1 MRSLFKIITGLFL
14 ITLSFELGATHLIG
28 SEMFYED
35 LGGGNYLV
43 TLKVYRECG
52 PANTQGTDF
61 DDIIFLGVFGSST
74 NQLQQVDD
82 VFLNFGTVLDV
93 PIVMTNPCGTP
104 PPDLCVEEATYTTT
118 LTLGSNAN
126 GYDIAWQ
133 RCCRNPS
140 ISNVANAGGTDNP
153 GMTATIHIPGTEE
166 TTTNNSSPVFQTFP
180 PVALCA
186 NFEFFFDNAAIDPDG
201 DELVYSLCAPFDGG
215 GPNGGVGG
223 FGSPVP
229 NPPSNPPYTPIPYS
243 APYSPNYPIA
253 SDPAFSIDPLTG
265 FITGTPNI
273 PGQYAMG
280 ICVEEFRDGISLG
293 KVVRDFQFNVT
304 LCDPNIVASVTP
316 QQPEQLCIGET
327 IQFVN
332 ESINGEDFLWDFG
345 IDGTDTDV
353 STELEP
359 EFTYPDV
366 GTYEVTLIANPD
378 WPCADTSSQIFDVFM
393 PLDPVIEILDF
404 NCITGT
410 ETFDFNVNGTM
421 SPEATYFWDFN
432 GGSPNSA
439 NIGSPEGVDFGNSNS
454 WDISLTVNNHGCTA
468 EAEFEWIAPPEPI
481 ASIEDQTGFC
491 QGLTFSFENN
501 SLNSETY
508 LWDFGSPFGGDTS
521 TDIEPEFTYA
531 DSGSYSVTLTAY
543 APFTCPST
551 ATANVDIY
559 YLLQPDFDVPDPN
572 CFSTHNF
579 SLTGTASID
588 VNTSY
593 SWDFG
598 GTTVSAQVSET
609 NVSNLVYAE
618 PGIYDVTLT
627 AEVPGLD
634 GCQQS
639 FSSQV
644 EAIPDPTIDFSAGPI
659 MGCPPHQVSYTNLSS
674 TSTATSYLWHFGDGT
689 TSNAVN
695 PVHLYLYSGNFP
707 VLLEMTTGGYCA
719 RNLDLLEVD
728 LVQTFPIPFAA
739 FDVDPNVVD
748 ILDPVV
754 NVDYLGDQDV
764 DCFYNF
770 GDGGSLQGC
779 DGQYTYSDGG
789 IYDITL
795 TVINEAGCTNTAIG
809 EVSISGSVFYA
820 PTAFTPDGDGLNDV
834 WLPVILGVNAYRV
847 KIVNRWGELVW
858 QTTDPSVPWQGEKGD
873 DGNHFCPNGLYLWEA
888 VWVDQIG
895 YPRTKSGSVYLTR

>member
-1 MRSLFKIITGLFL
+1 
-14 ITLSFELGATHLIG
+14 
-28 SEMFYED
+28 
-35 LGGGNYLV
+35 
-43 TLKVYRECG
+43 
-52 PANTQGTDF
+52 
-61 DDIIFLGVFGSST
+61 
-74 NQLQQVDD
+74 
-82 VFLNFGTVLDV
+82 
-93 PIVMTNPCGTP
+93 
-104 PPDLCVEEATYTTT
+104 
-118 LTLGSNAN
+118 
-126 GYDIAWQ
+126 
-133 RCCRNPS
+133 
-140 ISNVANAGGTDNP
+140 
-153 GMTATIHIPGTEE
+153 MTATIHIPGSLR
-166 TTTNNSSPVFQTFP
+166 TTTNNSSPVLRSTF
-180 PVALCA
+180 VALCA

-359 EFTYPDV
+359 QFTYPDV

-468 EAEFEWIAPPEPI
+468 EAEFEWIAPPEPT

-588 VNTSY
+588 VNTDY
-593 SWDFG
+593 SWDF
-598 GTTVSAQVSET
+598 V
-609 NVSNLVYAE
+609 
-618 PGIYDVTLT
+618 
-627 AEVPGLD
+627 
-634 GCQQS
+634 
-639 FSSQV
+639 
-644 EAIPDPTIDFSAGPI
+644 AG
-659 MGCPPHQVSYTNLSS
+659 VAAAL
-674 TSTATSYLWHFGDGT
+674 
-689 TSNAVN
+689 
-695 PVHLYLYSGNFP
+695 
-707 VLLEMTTGGYCA
+707 TGG
-719 RNLDLLEVD
+719 NSDLRRH
-728 LVQTFPIPFAA
+728 
-739 FDVDPNVVD
+739 FD
-748 ILDPVV
+748 
-754 NVDYLGDQDV
+754 GR
-764 DCFYNF
+764 
-770 GDGGSLQGC
+770 S
-779 DGQYTYSDGG
+779 
-789 IYDITL
+789 
-795 TVINEAGCTNTAIG
+795 
-809 EVSISGSVFYA
+809 
-820 PTAFTPDGDGLNDV
+820 
-834 WLPVILGVNAYRV
+834 
-847 KIVNRWGELVW
+847 
-858 QTTDPSVPWQGEKGD
+858 
-873 DGNHFCPNGLYLWEA
+873 
-888 VWVDQIG
+888 
-895 YPRTKSGSVYLTR
+895 PRT

>member
-1 MRSLFKIITGLFL
+1 VKSLYKIITGLFL

-61 DDIIFLGVFGSST
+61 DDIIFLGVFQSAT
-74 NQLQQVDD
+74 NQLQQIED

-93 PIVMTNPCGTP
+93 PVILTNPCGTP

-118 LTLGSNAN
+118 LMLGSNVG

-140 ISNVANAGGTDNP
+140 ISNLANAGGTDNP
-153 GMTATIHIPGTEE
+153 GMTATIHIPGTSE
-166 TTTNNSSPVFQTFP
+166 TTTSNSSPVFQSFP

-201 DELVYSLCAPFDGG
+201 DDLVYSLCAPFDGG
-215 GPNGGVGG
+215 GPNGGGGG

-229 NPPSNPPYTPIPYS
+229 NPPSNPPYTPIPYNAAYS
-243 APYSPNYPIA
+243 ATYPIA
-253 SDPAFSIDPLTG
+253 SDPAFAIDPATG

-332 ESINGEDFLWDFG
+332 ESINGEDFIWDFG
-345 IDGTDTDV
+345 IDGTDADV
-353 STELEP
+353 STEFEP

-432 GGSPNSA
+432 GGTPVSA
-439 NIGSPEGVDFGNSNS
+439 NIMTPEGVEFGNADT
-454 WDISLTVNNHGCTA
+454 WDISLTVNNNGCTA
-468 EAEFEWIAPPEPI
+468 EAEFDWIAPSEPI

-508 LWDFGSPFGGDTS
+508 LWDFGSPFGGDSS

-531 DSGSYSVTLTAY
+531 DSGSYTVTLTAY

-559 YLLQPDFDVPDPN
+559 YLLQPVFEAPDPN

-588 VNTSY
+588 VNTVY

-609 NVSNLVYAE
+609 NISNLVYAE
-618 PGIYDVTLT
+618 PGVYEVTLT

-644 EAIPDPTIDFSAGPI
+644 EAIPDPTIDFSAGPLL
-659 MGCPPHQVSYTNLSS
+659 GCPPHQVSYTNLSS

-719 RNLDLLEVD
+719 RDLDMLEVD
-728 LVQTFPIPFAA
+728 LVQTYPIPFAA
-739 FDVDPNVVD
+739 FDIEPNEVD
-748 ILDPVV
+748 ILDPVIT
-754 NVDYLGDQDV
+754 VDYLGDQAV

-779 DGQYTYSDGG
+779 DGEYTYSDGG
-789 IYDITL
+789 IYNITL
-795 TVINEAGCTNTAIG
+795 TVINEAGCTNTAAG

-820 PTAFTPDGDGLNDV
+820 PTAFTPDGDGINDV
-834 WLPVILGVNAYRV
+834 WLPVVLGVSAYRV
-847 KIVNRWGELVW
+847 NIVNRWGELVW
-858 QTTDPSVPWQGEKGD
+858 TTTDPSVPWQGEKGD
-873 DGNHFCPNGLYLWEA
+873 DGNHYCPNGLYLWEA